1 MPQRANVTSVDAIRA
16 FRTTLLVYL
25 SKARPTLEEVSTEVM
40 RTKMWIE
47 NDQRAHWDGQFK
59 RCSRQLEDAKAAVFS
74 SRMSNLREVSAA
86 EQAAVTKA
94 QRLVHEAEEKLRVV
108 KLWDRDFENRT
119 DPMLKQMEKLTNSLT
134 VDVPNAAA
142 DLAQTIKTLEEYA
155 GMIAPGASLEPAAPP
170 SGETS
175 AEEVAPEAAGSAD
188 AGKATP

>member
-16 FRTTLLVYL
+16 FRTNLLVYL

-40 RTKMWIE
+40 RTKLWIQ
-47 NDQRAHWDGQFK
+47 NDQRTHWEGQMK
-59 RCSRQLEDAKAAVFS
+59 RRGRQLEDAKAALFS
-74 SRMSNLREVSAA
+74 SKMSNLREASAA

-94 QRLVHEAEEKLRVV
+94 QRLVHEAEEKLRMV

-142 DLAQTIKTLEEYA
+142 DLAQSIKTLEEYA
-155 GMIAPGASLEPAAPP
+155 GMIAPGASLEPPPP
-170 SGETS
+170 STVN
-175 AEEVAPEAAGSAD
+175 AEEVSPETAGSAET
-188 AGKATP
+188 GKATS